1 MRTKNILDGSFN
13 LKYIY
18 WLCKDSKFFKECL
31 DIMRAKQWFDPTLW
45 SFSIMHKDLTAM
57 IEYFNSKQSNL
68 KKIVGADFK
77 SKLITVNDR
86 DEEDDMFNFLDYY
99 PLMNPRAHRVGG
111 MDL

>member
-1 MRTKNILDGSFN
+1 
-13 LKYIY
+13 
-18 WLCKDSKFFKECL
+18 
-31 DIMRAKQWFDPTLW
+31 
-45 SFSIMHKDLTAM
+45 
-57 IEYFNSKQSNL
+57 
-68 KKIVGADFK
+68 VGADFK